1 MIHTPAG
8 QLFIIAA
15 PSGAG
20 KTSLVSALLE
30 SVPDLQ
36 VSISH
41 TTRPKRPIEENGT
54 NYFFV
59 DERRFLDMQAAGDF
73 LESAKVFGNYYGT
86 SRKWV
91 TEALNQGIDVILEID
106 WQGARLIYELMPQ
119 TVGIF
124 ILPPSM
130 EILQKRLTERAA
142 DDPAVIESRMTQ
154 AAQEISHYGE
164 FDYLVVNDVFEQA
177 LDELKLIIESQ
188 RLRTKRQ
195 ELRHRDLI
203 VSLLHLD
210 ES

>member
-41 TTRPKRPIEENGT
+41 TTRPKRPTEENGT

-59 DERRFLDMQAAGDF
+59 DERVFLDMQAAGDF

-91 TEALNQGIDVILEID
+91 NEALHQGIDVILEID
-106 WQGARLIYELMPQ
+106 WQGARLIRELMPH

-130 EILQKRLTERAA
+130 EVLQKRLTERAA
-142 DDPAVIESRMTQ
+142 DDQAVIESRMTQ

-188 RLRTKRQ
+188 RLKTKRQ
-195 ELRHRDLI
+195 ELAHRELI
-203 VSLLHLD
+203 VSLLP
-210 ES
+210 

>member
-1 MIHTPAG
+1 MIHTPPG

-30 SVPDLQ
+30 SLPDLQ

-41 TTRPKRPIEENGT
+41 TTRPKRPNEENGV

-59 DERRFLDMQAAGDF
+59 DEREFLDMQASGDF
-73 LESAKVFGNYYGT
+73 LESAKVFGNYYAT

-91 TEALNQGIDVILEID
+91 SEALNQGIDVILEID
-106 WQGARLIYELMPQ
+106 WQGARLIRELMPQ

-130 EILQKRLTERAA
+130 QILKQRLTERAA
-142 DDPAVIESRMTQ
+142 DDAAVIESRMTQ

-177 LDELKLIIESQ
+177 LDELKLIIEAE

-195 ELRHRDLI
+195 ELAHRDLI
-203 VSLLHLD
+203 VSLLP
-210 ES
+210 